1 MHLSLSLC
9 RGKYFQFVRYVE
21 NTATINSSEFVQH
34 FRKGASYQWNF
45 VRKLKMLLIGITPC
59 NSKTMKRNRRTRTH
73 AVLRSMKA
81 IELLKPWHA
90 TKLMDHHLT
99 QMGWRKNSV
108 VVGTRCPCGF
118 KFLYSTTG
126 IDEGYKGLFHSRVY
140 LDKHKIRTLLRFTLF
155 VHVKDWPVGSWA
167 RGRHVFI
174 SCWISFRARGKKCSP
189 PLAMHAL
196 MSVFQAFPES
206 LTSRSFYTS
215 GLDTTKTRTC
225 KCSTKMPP
233 LDFS

>member
-1 MHLSLSLC
+1 MKFCS
-9 RGKYFQFVRYVE
+9 QVE
-21 NTATINSSEFVQH
+21 DVAHRNHTLQLEDDETQPTHSDSCCATFYESDRAF
-34 FRKGASYQWNF
+34 
-45 VRKLKMLLIGITPC
+45 
-59 NSKTMKRNRRTRTH
+59 
-73 AVLRSMKA
+73 
-81 IELLKPWHA
+81 KPWHA

-99 QMGWRKNSV
+99 QMGWRKHGV

-174 SCWISFRARGKKCSP
+174 SCWISFRARGKKM
-189 PLAMHAL
+189 LAATCN
-196 MSVFQAFPES
+196 A
-206 LTSRSFYTS
+206 
-215 GLDTTKTRTC
+215 RTNVC
-225 KCSTKMPP
+225 IPSIPRKFDISIV
-233 LDFS
+233 LY